1 MRTAEAPGGRPMLSR
16 ELADAADVHTLVR
29 LKPRPNRREN
39 LRRLNLLKASL
50 ASSASSVMV
59 AA

>member
-1 MRTAEAPGGRPMLSR
+1 MLSR
-16 ELADAADVHTLVR
+16 ELAAAADVHTLVR
-29 LKPRPNRREN
+29 LKARPNRREN

-50 ASSASSVMV
+50 AGSAPNVAV

>member
-1 MRTAEAPGGRPMLSR
+1 MLSR
-16 ELADAADVHTLVR
+16 ELSAAADVHTLVR
-29 LKPRPNRREN
+29 LKARPNREEN

-50 ASSASSVMV
+50 ASSVSSVAV